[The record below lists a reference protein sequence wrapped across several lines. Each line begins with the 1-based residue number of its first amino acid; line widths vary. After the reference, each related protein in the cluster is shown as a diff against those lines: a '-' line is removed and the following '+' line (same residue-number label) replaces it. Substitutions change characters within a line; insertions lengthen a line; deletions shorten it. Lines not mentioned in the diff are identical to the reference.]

1 MPTKIKGMKCYSIL
15 FILCFTSLL
24 YAQQDSLLQID
35 HGDTI
40 VLEKSR
46 LPAFGLGHN
55 TTRLG
60 ETVLKN
66 YSTRNLAQVLQL
78 ESTFFVKN
86 YGPSGISSLSGR
98 GGGASHTAVLWEGF
112 NLQSPMLG
120 QADIS
125 LLPTIF
131 VDYVD
136 IQYGGESALFGNSS
150 IGGALHL
157 GTSSKFG
164 KSWHFEGNIHGGSFE
179 DFGQQLKLTYS
190 NAWYAGSVRSFYH
203 NAKNN
208 YLFKDINAFGSPK
221 PIKQQNNARLQ
232 QWGIFQ
238 EHTFKIKKHQ
248 FGLKAWYQDSKRQIP
263 PPLLLST
270 SNDFQKDESLR
281 LVAHWKTYFG
291 TQIWKARS
299 ALFLESLHFQSDA
312 VNSLSKIL
320 SSITEVENKWYLND
334 FHHFNIGLNYSFF
347 KAISGGYA
355 QNPQQHR
362 LSLFGAYKL
371 TSSQK
376 KWRGSFSIREEVVNG
391 KFITPAAS
399 LGAVWKFYEQF
410 QFNIH
415 LSHNYRLPT
424 FNDLYW
430 NTLGNPNLKP
440 EYSWNSELGLSLPFL
455 FKKYSLKTTLTGFC
469 NLINDWILWSPN
481 TAGLWRPSNIEQ
493 VWARG
498 LEVNLQGKI
507 KWKKWQLK
515 TGLNYAFTKST
526 RTQGSEPST
535 LGKQL
540 IYTPEHNAN
549 AQVQIQF
556 RQTTLLYQ
564 HSLTS
569 LRFVDNANTE
579 ILPLFHVGH
588 LRLSQN
594 INFKKASASFYLQ
607 INNLFGVDYQVVSN
621 RAMPWQQF
629 ELGVGIRL

>member
-1 MPTKIKGMKCYSIL
+1 MPTKTKGMKCYSIL
-15 FILCFTSLL
+15 FILCFTSSL

-55 TTRLG
+55 TTHLG
-60 ETVLKN
+60 KAVLKN

-78 ESTFFVKN
+78 ESTFFVKD

-98 GGGASHTAVLWEGF
+98 GGGTSHTAVLWEGF

-125 LLPTIF
+125 LLPSIF

-157 GTSSKFG
+157 GTTSKFG
-164 KSWHFEGNIHGGSFE
+164 KGWHFEGNIHGGSFE

-208 YLFKDINAFGSPK
+208 YLFKDINAFGFPK
-221 PIKQQNNARLQ
+221 PIKHQTNARLQ

-238 EHTFKIKKHQ
+238 EHTFKVKKHQ

-281 LVAHWKTYFG
+281 LIVHWKTYFG

-312 VNSLSKIL
+312 VNSLSKVL

-334 FHHFNIGLNYSFF
+334 FHHFNVGLNYSFF

-410 QFNIH
+410 QFNMH

-430 NTLGNPNLKP
+430 NTLGNPNLNP

-498 LEVNLQGKI
+498 LEVNIQGKI

-556 RQTTLLYQ
+556 HQTTLLYQ

-588 LRLSQN
+588 LRLSQTVN
-594 INFKKASASFYLQ
+594 LKKASASFYLQ
-607 INNLFGVDYQVVSN
+607 INNLFGANYQVISN
-621 RAMPWQQF
+621 RAMPWQLF
-629 ELGVGIRL
+629 ELGVGLRL